1 MIHDK
6 QLDYYAILKRC
17 VDDTIHPGYTR
28 YSNDDVAI
36 FVGNLNLYL
45 KVDQKGNIY
54 YKLPMSKPD
63 EQTWIQWN
71 KLSELTSKVNGGFE
85 SYLRWIYEKYVDA
98 LKVGIDNRVWS
109 MDLFYKTR
117 ELIVERL
124 NHHIIN
130 RALDKLTVNI
140 DNRVGSKAINT
151 RVRYNYYHGCLEV
164 GGIEFRP
171 HEDAGAIQAK
181 LNQLKDK
188 YAQPH
193 NQHNII
199 NYLTDCIFTAYTQVS
214 PSMAIEETMINS
226 KHIHNNIQQTQS
238 NANVPFSATMAMLK
252 EEFNGNSDWTK
263 VINKEVFVYNK
274 NPNVLSIVSFTKDN
288 TVAIVNDENVL
299 RFPSGCINEDMQRSS
314 DIGPAIDIFGV
325 VIDKLEKAKGFNKLL
340 EVAKMYWGFECSKIP
355 RVIEH
360 FQYGDATTTIVIDE
374 TNFGQ
379 TLIQHS
385 VGNDNNFVVSSNLMS
400 AFGTM
405 TLEEFLEIR
414 FSEDNRELASNFVLF
429 HSRVKSYVKQQNKGD
444 NDDR

>member
-6 QLDYYAILKRC
+6 QLDYYTILKRC

-28 YSNDDVAI
+28 YTNDEVAI

-124 NHHIIN
+124 NHLIID
-130 RALDKLTVNI
+130 RVLDKLTVNL
-140 DNRVGSKAINT
+140 DNRVGSKAIKT
-151 RVRYNYYHGCLEV
+151 GVRYNYYRGCLEV

-188 YAQPH
+188 YAQHH

-214 PSMAIEETMINS
+214 PSMAIEGTMINS
-226 KHIHNNIQQTQS
+226 NHIHDNIKQTQS
-238 NANVPFSATMAMLK
+238 NANAPFSAAMATLK
-252 EEFNGNSDWTK
+252 EEFNGNSEWTK
-263 VINKEVFVYNK
+263 VAILIEESQLQSLQALGVKLEIIEI
-274 NPNVLSIVSFTKDN
+274 PNVK
-288 TVAIVNDENVL
+288 E
-299 RFPSGCINEDMQRSS
+299 
-314 DIGPAIDIFGV
+314 
-325 VIDKLEKAKGFNKLL
+325 LEGKYSTLVRTTRRLKEETQSHLNLL
-340 EVAKMYWGFECSKIP
+340 N
-355 RVIEH
+355 R
-360 FQYGDATTTIVIDE
+360 
-374 TNFGQ
+374 
-379 TLIQHS
+379 TLES
-385 VGNDNNFVVSSNLMS
+385 VG
-400 AFGTM
+400 G
-405 TLEEFLEIR
+405 
-414 FSEDNRELASNFVLF
+414 
-429 HSRVKSYVKQQNKGD
+429 K
-444 NDDR
+444 